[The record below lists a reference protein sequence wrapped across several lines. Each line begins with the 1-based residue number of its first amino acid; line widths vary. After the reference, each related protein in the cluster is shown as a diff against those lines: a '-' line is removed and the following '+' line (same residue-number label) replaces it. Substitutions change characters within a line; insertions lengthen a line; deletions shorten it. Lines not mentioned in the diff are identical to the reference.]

1 MSRTVGSTPTLLFF
15 VTLLLVV
22 APAPSLSLS
31 TYSQYRNLIS
41 LAHSLMTGVANL
53 RAARGD
59 VAGSE
64 RARAIAEKLDR
75 GLGLGF
81 WRVVWS
87 TGWDYVTSLAWRD
100 LPMRE
105 LYGAVSDM
113 NELLR
118 GLSELSWLESD
129 GARAAWI
136 GRNYKNVVRISKS
149 LSGKLLTAFGKSGVV
164 GEVVEAVQKEVVEGG
179 LLRDCLEVGSND
191 LKGLILLLKDFALR
205 FSSSPSPHAHTH
217 SDL

>member
-1 MSRTVGSTPTLLFF
+1 MYRTVRSTPSLLFV

-22 APAPSLSLS
+22 ALAPSQSFS
-31 TYSQYRNLIS
+31 THFQYRNLIS

-64 RARAIAEKLDR
+64 RARAVAEKLER

-81 WRVVWS
+81 WRVVWWA
-87 TGWDYVTSLAWRD
+87 GWDYVTNLAWRD

-105 LYGAVSDM
+105 LYGTVSDL

-118 GLSELSWLESD
+118 TVSELSRLESD

-149 LSGKLLTAFGKSGVV
+149 LSGKLLKAFGRSGIMR
-164 GEVVEAVQKEVVEGG
+164 EVVETVQKEVVEGG
-179 LLRDCLEVGSND
+179 LLRDCLELGGND
-191 LKGLILLLKDFALR
+191 LKGLILLLKDFALT
-205 FSSSPSPHAHTH
+205 FFPHSSDTHGH